1 VNKTVVLLLVS
12 VALLTGCATATP
24 PENDVDAGELAL
36 EEALSAPV
44 LGLEVGTCV
53 NDADTP
59 LSADIAEVPTVSC
72 QEPHDSELYALIPVA
87 DGAYPGADQLIEQGQ
102 RGCQSEFGDFVGI
115 DFRSSLLDFYFY
127 YPTPSSWAAGDRLIY
142 CMVFDPGM
150 QVKGTLED
158 AKR

>member
-1 VNKTVVLLLVS
+1 VKKTVGLLLAS
-12 VALLTGCATATP
+12 VALFAGCAPAP
-24 PENDVDAGELAL
+24 APETTVDAGEVAL

-59 LSADIAEVPTVSC
+59 LSADIAEVPSVSC
-72 QEPHDSELYALIPVA
+72 QEPHDSELYALISVA
-87 DGAYPGADQLIEQGQ
+87 DVSYPVADQLIEQGQ
-102 RGCQSEFGDFVGI
+102 GSCQSEFGDFVGI

-150 QVKGTLED
+150 QVKGTLEG